1 MTVVEMKLCKAMLKF
16 MMEAVKECPPLKRP
30 LKPVQSVLTEIVEG
44 ESHA

>member
-1 MTVVEMKLCKAMLKF
+1 MTVVEMKLCTAMLKF
-16 MMEAVKECPPLKRP
+16 MMEAVKDCPPLTRP

>member
-16 MMEAVKECPPLKRP
+16 MMEAVKECPSLKRP